1 MNRYKLKTTILLS
14 IVLLLGCF
22 ICGCS
27 KVESNVKENIE
38 INKIVFSWWG
48 NDPRHLYTM
57 EGVDEFMMENPDVRV
72 EYKYGIWN
80 GYETRNRVFMKS
92 HTEPDVMQINY
103 GWLSQYSP
111 NGEGYYDLY
120 ELTDYIDLSGYNE
133 MDLNF
138 GTVNGKLNAL
148 PIAYNS
154 VVTYY
159 NKDIYDKYGLDIPE
173 TWDDL
178 FEAARAMRKDGIYP
192 IGGVKKHVFML
203 LSAYYEQTKGES
215 VFDENGVCQL
225 DIDEMAYIL
234 DFYKRLIDEKVLIP
248 IDQFDRNLLSTG
260 ELAGAIFW
268 ISDIDNYCSSIAET
282 GTPSLGKYLT
292 NKPGDTVTGWYKK
305 PATMYAISVGSE
317 HPDAAA
323 RLLNYLVND
332 PKMAVLQATEKG
344 IPVSIHAIKAI
355 EDAGLLEGYSVDANN
370 QMVEAGDSLTIMIP
384 AMEDDSIIDIF
395 KTNADSYIYEKV
407 TLEEAAQKILDGVN
421 TCRR

>member
-1 MNRYKLKTTILLS
+1 MIKYKIKITILLS
-14 IVLLLGCF
+14 IFMLLGCF
-22 ICGCS
+22 VCGCA
-27 KVESNVKENIE
+27 KVESSVKETSE
-38 INKIVFSWWG
+38 ASKIAFSWWG

-57 EGVDEFMMENPDVRV
+57 EGVDEFMLENPDIRV

-103 GWLSQYSP
+103 GWLPQYSP
-111 NGEGYYDLY
+111 DGDGYYDLY
-120 ELTDYIDLSGYNE
+120 KLTDYIDLSGYDE
-133 MDLNF
+133 TDLSF

-154 VVTYY
+154 AVTYY
-159 NKDIYDKYGLDIPE
+159 NKDVYDKYGLNVPE

-178 FEAARAMRKDGIYP
+178 FLSASAMSDDGIYP

-203 LSAYYEQTKGES
+203 LVAYYEQTKGES
-215 VFDENGVCQL
+215 VFDENGICQL
-225 DIDEMAYIL
+225 DVDEIAYIL
-234 DFYKRLIDEKVLIP
+234 EFYKRLIDEKVLIP

-282 GTPSLGKYLT
+282 GTPALGKYLV
-292 NKPGDTVTGWYKK
+292 NKAGNDVSGWYKK
-305 PATMYAISVGSE
+305 PATLYAISAGSE

-332 PKMAVLQATEKG
+332 PKMAVLQSTEKG
-344 IPVSIHAIKAI
+344 IPVSTYALKAI
-355 EDAGLLEGYSVDANN
+355 EDEGLLEGYSVDANN
-370 QMVEAGDSLTIMIP
+370 QMIEAGDSLKIMIP
-384 AMEDDSIIDIF
+384 AMEDDSVIEIF
-395 KTNADSYIYEKV
+395 KTNADAYIYDKV
-407 TLEEAAQKILDGVN
+407 TLEEAAQKIHDEIN
-421 TCRR
+421 KP

>member
-1 MNRYKLKTTILLS
+1 M
-14 IVLLLGCF
+14 LLGCF

-138 GTVNGKLNAL
+138 GTVKGKLNAL

-317 HPDAAA
+317 HPDVAA

-332 PKMAVLQATEKG
+332 SKMAVLQATEKG
-344 IPVSIHAIKAI
+344 IPVSAHALKAI
-355 EDAGLLEGYSVDANN
+355 EDEGLLEGYSVDANN
-370 QMVEAGDSLTIMIP
+370 QMIEAGDSLTIMIP
-384 AMEDDSIIDIF
+384 AMEEDSIIDIF
-395 KTNADSYIYEKV
+395 KTNADAYIYEKV
-407 TLEEAAQKILDGVN
+407 TLEESAQKILDEIK
-421 TCRR
+421 

>member
-1 MNRYKLKTTILLS
+1 MNKYNKKATILLS
-14 IVLLLGCF
+14 IFMLLGCF
-22 ICGCS
+22 MCGCS
-27 KVESNVKENIE
+27 NSESSVKESSE
-38 INKIVFSWWG
+38 SSKIVFSWWG

-57 EGVDEFMMENPDVRV
+57 EGVDEFMKDNPDIRV

-103 GWLSQYSP
+103 GWLPQYSP
-111 NGEGYYDLY
+111 NGDGYYDLY
-120 ELTDYIDLSGYNE
+120 QLTDYIDLSGYDE
-133 MDLNF
+133 TDLSF

-159 NKDIYDKYGLDIPE
+159 NKDIYDKYGLNVPE

-178 FEAARAMRKDGIYP
+178 FASAEVMSKDGIYP
-192 IGGVKKHVFML
+192 LGGVKKHVAML
-203 LSAYYEQTKGES
+203 LFAYYEQSKGES
-215 VFDENGVCQL
+215 VFDESGNCQL
-225 DIDEMAYIL
+225 DVDEIAFIL

-248 IDQFDRNLLSTG
+248 IDRFDRNLLTTG

-268 ISDIDNYCSSIAET
+268 ISDIDNYCSSIAEI
-282 GTPSLGKYLT
+282 GTPVLGKYLK
-292 NKPGDTVTGWYKK
+292 NAPEDEVTGWYKK
-305 PATMYAISVGSE
+305 PATMYAISAVSE

-332 PKMAVLQATEKG
+332 PNMAVLQSTEKG
-344 IPVSIHAIKAI
+344 IPVSTHALKAI

-370 QMVEAGDSLTIMIP
+370 QMIEAGDALKIMIT
-384 AMEDDSIIDIF
+384 AMEDESITEIF
-395 KTNADSYIYEKV
+395 KTNADAYIYDKV
-407 TLEEAAQKILDGVN
+407 TLEEAAQKIYDEIN
-421 TCRR
+421 K